1 MDTSGREVFRMSN
14 GFYRAFEERHRGS
27 RELIRRRLACYL
39 PFIEPLLNVYP
50 AAAALDLGCGRGEWV
65 ELLAASG
72 FIPVGVDLDAG
83 MLDAGLKLCLPVQ
96 RGDALEHLSALPDE
110 SQAVVSAF
118 HVVEH
123 IAFDQLLTLVGE
135 AIRVLKPGGLLIM
148 ETPNPENII
157 VATCNFYL
165 DPSHKRPIPP
175 SLLAFVAEYAGFARV
190 KTLRLQEAKDLTTTG
205 YVALQ
210 DVIAG
215 ASPDYA
221 VVAQKHAPE
230 ELLLSLSDPL
240 DAAYGYSLE
249 DVVGL
254 WDQRFDRL
262 ESRALQA
269 ERKAQEAE
277 SKAQE
282 ALSMVYKS
290 LSWRITSPL
299 RWSKRLLNRLLGLPS
314 IDRLLL
320 EQRFT
325 SPQTLLEN
333 CSRVVVL
340 HPRLNVLVQKLVSFI
355 PSVGRS
361 TFKIKVSR
369 DRIKTSQIFN
379 TTTSVGCR
387 EVLERVDLSSKP
399 HLPGSKRSPNEIL
412 GYIRAELD
420 GDKVTDHVDI

>member
-1 MDTSGREVFRMSN
+1 MDTSGREVFPMSE

-123 IAFDQLLTLVGE
+123 IAFDQLLTLVSE

-157 VATCNFYL
+157 VATCNFYV
-165 DPSHKRPIPP
+165 DPTHKRPIPP

-190 KTLRLQEAKDLTTTG
+190 KTLRIQEAKNLSTTD
-205 YVALQ
+205 YIALQ

-221 VVAQKHAPE
+221 VVAQKHAPD
-230 ELLLSLSDPL
+230 ELLLSLSDPF
-240 DAAYGYSLE
+240 DVAYGYSLE
-249 DVVGL
+249 DVVAL

-262 ESRALQA
+262 ESRVLQA
-269 ERKAQEAE
+269 ERNAQEANSKAQEANSKAQEANSKAQEAE
-277 SKAQE
+277 RNAQE
-282 ALSMVYKS
+282 ALRMVYKS
-290 LSWRITSPL
+290 FSWRITSPL
-299 RWSKRLLNRLLGLPS
+299 RRSKRLLNRFFKFPSVDPVLLV
-314 IDRLLL
+314 
-320 EQRFT
+320 QRFT
-325 SPQTLLEN
+325 NLQTL
-333 CSRVVVL
+333 
-340 HPRLNVLVQKLVSFI
+340 
-355 PSVGRS
+355 PSERRS
-361 TFKIKVSR
+361 TFKLNVSR
-369 DRIKTSQIFN
+369 GRD
-379 TTTSVGCR
+379 
-387 EVLERVDLSSKP
+387 VLPCVDLSSKP
-399 HLPGSKRSPNEIL
+399 HLVESKRSPNEIL
-412 GYIRAELD
+412 DTIRAELHSH
-420 GDKVTDHVDI
+420 KVTDHADI